1 MPYKDIA
8 KELFILLAF
17 SVGVAFA
24 VNHFSPGGIPFF
36 GEWDVSKGVITAKSR
51 DDVVVRELEIKDIL
65 EAKEIYDIGNAVF
78 VDARSR
84 DEYEEAHI
92 AGAVSIPPYKFYE
105 YIIEFEALCPV
116 SVPVVTYC
124 SGRECEDGHMLAQYL
139 IEAGYSDVRVFIDG
153 YSVWFERG
161 FPIEP

>member
-1 MPYKDIA
+1 MLYKDIA
-8 KELFILLAF
+8 KELFILLTF

-24 VNHFSPGGIPFF
+24 VNHFSPRGISFF

-51 DDVVVRELEIKDIL
+51 DDVVEREIEIKDIL
-65 EAKEIYDIGNAVF
+65 EAKEIYDSGNAVF

-92 AGAVSIPPYKFYE
+92 AGAVSIPAYEFDE

-116 SVPVVTYC
+116 SVPVATYC
-124 SGRECEDGHMLAQYL
+124 SGRECEDSHMVAQYL
-139 IEAGYSDVRVFIDG
+139 IEAGYTDVRVFIDG
-153 YSVWFERG
+153 YSLWFERG